1 MPKWLV
7 VLVALLAATA
17 YIPRVRHGAINW
29 LKTHP
34 VLIGPA
40 LTIAGIMA
48 VVYLLIDPTTV
59 LFLAVVAVVSGLAAF
74 FDPRTYSSR

>member
-17 YIPRVRHGAINW
+17 YIPHVRQRVING
-29 LKTHP
+29 LKSHP
-34 VLIGPA
+34 ALIGPA
-40 LTIAGIMA
+40 LSVVGIVA
-48 VVYLLIDPTTV
+48 VLYLFIDPTNF